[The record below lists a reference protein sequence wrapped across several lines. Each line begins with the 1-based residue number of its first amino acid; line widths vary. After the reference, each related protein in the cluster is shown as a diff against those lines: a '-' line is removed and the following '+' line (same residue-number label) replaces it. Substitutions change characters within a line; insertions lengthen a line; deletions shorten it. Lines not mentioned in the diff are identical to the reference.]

1 MKDGNGNRSKHYING
16 VSLFRYC
23 EEKGLGK
30 TEYARCLWL
39 IHNKSMTAEEALNYH
54 RPPARQDKDFI
65 RKVNQRRRYAIDK
78 KYLYYPDKFLIKMG
92 YQKQSKY
99 FYKGKRISEV
109 CKKKDINSSTVY
121 NRILKYG
128 LQVKDAITMTREELN
143 KYIKKAMQE
152 TGDRKNT
159 GKIIKNERWAKRKNN
174 GIHNGGKNK
183 KKVINIE
190 TLEVY
195 CSLTDLAQKLNISS
209 TSVYNGIL
217 LGGKIKGGRYEYFD
231 EWVLWENKEKEKHTI
246 KNNIYFM

>member
-1 MKDGNGNRSKHYING
+1 MTVWAYYRVSTDKQDYNSQKLGVLDYCDKNGLTIEKEVVDDG
-16 VSLFRYC
+16 VSGCIKAKDR
-23 EEKGLGK
+23 
-30 TEYARCLWL
+30 
-39 IHNKSMTAEEALNYH
+39 NLN
-54 RPPARQDKDFI
+54 
-65 RKVNQRRRYAIDK
+65 
-78 KYLYYPDKFLIKMG
+78 
-92 YQKQSKY
+92 
-99 FYKGKRISEV
+99 
-109 CKKKDINSSTVY
+109 
-121 NRILKYG
+121 
-128 LQVKDAITMTREELN
+128 
-143 KYIKKAMQE
+143 
-152 TGDRKNT
+152 
-159 GKIIKNERWAKRKNN
+159 KIIKNGNKGDWLIVSELSRLGRSTIDVLETCRIFGKKGINVYLVKQWAKRKNN